1 MKPEGPFVA
10 DRALAQH
17 SAALLGRAAPV
28 RRAGADVL
36 AAALGARLAAALG
49 KPLAPFLAGAIPE
62 ISCGEAR
69 IGPCDGPG
77 ERPAASFGFASGTD
91 KPLICAQIEADAL
104 AGLVERCFGGPSHEP
119 RHEPRHDPRKPP
131 GRLPPAPM
139 TPAPMTPA
147 PMTPATVLLARRIA
161 ARLAEVLS
169 AALGC
174 APLEPQGP
182 GAAIAIPGRT
192 AQFELTIAEGDR
204 EPWQICLALSC
215 DIIEAIADPAAARA
229 ATGPRGGDPAA
240 LPWSAIAL
248 PLRAVLVDMAIPLG
262 TVASLSPGMVI
273 PVSVARRVPL
283 KVGGRV
289 VGHGDVGVFDDCAA
303 LRLTTLA

>member
-1 MKPEGPFVA
+1 MKPEGPFEV
-10 DRALAQH
+10 DRALARH
-17 SAALLGRAAPV
+17 SAALLGRAAPA

-36 AAALGARLAAALG
+36 AAALGARLSAALG

-62 ISCGEAR
+62 IACGEAR

-77 ERPAASFGFASGTD
+77 ERPAASFSFASGTD
-91 KPLICAQIEADAL
+91 KPLICANIDTGAL
-104 AGLVERCFGGPSHEP
+104 ADLVERCFGGPSHEA
-119 RHEPRHDPRKPP
+119 RRETRHDLRESP
-131 GRLPPAPM
+131 GRLPS
-139 TPAPMTPA
+139 A
-147 PMTPATVLLARRIA
+147 PMTPATALLARRIA
-161 ARLAEVLS
+161 ARLAVVLS

-174 APLEPQGP
+174 APLEPRGP

-215 DIIEAIADPAAARA
+215 DIIEAIADPVAARA

-262 TVASLSPGMVI
+262 TVAALSPGMVI

>member
-1 MKPEGPFVA
+1 MA
-10 DRALAQH
+10 DRAVAQH
-17 SAALLGRAAPV
+17 SAALLRRAAPA

-49 KPLAPFLAGAIPE
+49 KPLAPFLAGAIPK

-69 IGPCDGPG
+69 IGACDGPG
-77 ERPAASFGFASGTD
+77 ERPAASFGFATGAD
-91 KPLICAQIEADAL
+91 KPLICANIEASTL
-104 AGLVERCFGGPSHEP
+104 AGLIERCFGGPG
-119 RHEPRHDPRKPP
+119 HDPRETSD
-131 GRLPPAPM
+131 RFPPAPM
-139 TPAPMTPA
+139 TPATA
-147 PMTPATVLLARRIA
+147 LLARRIA

-174 APLEPQGP
+174 APLEPHGP
-182 GAAIAIPGRT
+182 VATIAIPGRT

-204 EPWQICLALSC
+204 EPWQIRLALSC

-240 LPWSAIAL
+240 LPWSAIPL

-262 TVASLSPGMVI
+262 TVAALSPGQVI

>member
-1 MKPEGPFVA
+1 MA

-17 SAALLGRAAPV
+17 SAALLRRAAPA
-28 RRAGADVL
+28 RRAGADLL
-36 AAALGARLAAALG
+36 AAALGAKLASALG

-77 ERPAASFGFASGTD
+77 EHPAASFGFAAGAD
-91 KPLICAQIEADAL
+91 KPLIYANIDEGAL
-104 AGLVERCFGGPSHEP
+104 AGLVERCFGGPSHGSG
-119 RHEPRHDPRKPP
+119 HDPRGAS
-131 GRLPPAPM
+131 GRI
-139 TPAPMTPA
+139 TPA
-147 PMTPATVLLARRIA
+147 PMTPATALLARRIA
-161 ARLAEVLS
+161 ARLAEALS

-174 APLEPQGP
+174 APLEPHGP
-182 GAAIAIPGRT
+182 VAAIAIPGRT

-204 EPWQICLALSC
+204 EPWHIRLALSC

-240 LPWSAIAL
+240 LPWSAIPL

-262 TVASLSPGMVI
+262 TVAALSPGQII